1 MPVVGSDLTSMKPPF
16 VPTLVAVT
24 SAVPS
29 GFVIETLRLPVV
41 DVPIVTPLT
50 VRLMR
55 RPALL
60 PPKVS
65 FAPWPGIVVVIVTG
79 APPAVMEGVRS
90 AGTS

>member
-55 RPALL
+55 RPAV
-60 PPKVS
+60 PAKV
-65 FAPWPGIVVVIVTG
+65 G
-79 APPAVMEGVRS
+79 ASRFGPES
-90 AGTS
+90 WS

>member
-55 RPALL
+55 RPAV
-60 PPKVS
+60 PAKVS
-65 FAPWPGIVVVIVTG
+65 FAFWPGIVVVIVTG